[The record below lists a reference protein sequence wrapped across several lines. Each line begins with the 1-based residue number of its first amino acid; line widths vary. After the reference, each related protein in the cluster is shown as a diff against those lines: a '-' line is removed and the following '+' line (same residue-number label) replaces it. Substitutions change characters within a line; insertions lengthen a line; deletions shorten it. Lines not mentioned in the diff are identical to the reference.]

1 VRILEAMIQVAG
13 EHGAQSATITG
24 VTGAAGV
31 SSGTFYELFADRG
44 ECLLA
49 AFEHAVALAREHAGA
64 AYISE
69 ARWIDRI
76 RAGLFS
82 LLELFGRDPALAR
95 LCLIESAAAGTP
107 ALAYRAKVLAQLA
120 GLLDDARTAARRQPP
135 PLTAEGVVGGTL
147 AVIQTRLLERD
158 RGALTELINPLM
170 SFIAFPYLGGGAARI
185 ELSRAIS
192 APEGFLRRQTAL
204 NASSG
209 PGMRLS
215 YRTMS
220 VLAAIAGEAGL
231 SNREVSVR
239 AGVID
244 QGQISKLLAR
254 LAREGLIEATDK
266 RHAQPN
272 ANAWRLT
279 PRGSD
284 LEWAI
289 THPSVP
295 DGCAQGSGST
305 GNRGRADG
313 HV

>member
-13 EHGAQSATITG
+13 EHHAHAARITD
-24 VTGAAGV
+24 VTDAAGV
-31 SSGTFYELFADRG
+31 SSRTFYELFADRG

-49 AFEHAVALAREHAGA
+49 AFEHAVALARERAGA

-69 ARWIDRI
+69 VRWIDRI

-82 LLELFGRDPALAR
+82 LLELFGTHPALAR
-95 LCLIESAAAGTP
+95 LCVLESATAGTP
-107 ALAYRAKVLAQLA
+107 ALAYRAQVLARLA
-120 GLLDDARTAARRQPP
+120 SLVDDGRTAARRQPP
-135 PLTAEGVVGGTL
+135 PFTAEGVVGGTL

-158 RGALTELINPLM
+158 RGALTELLNPLM

-192 APEGFLRRQTAL
+192 APEGFLRRETTF

-209 PGMRLS
+209 RGTRLS
-215 YRTMS
+215 HRTMS
-220 VLAAIAGEAGL
+220 VLAAIAGEPGL
-231 SNREVSVR
+231 SNSEVSVR

-244 QGQISKLLAR
+244 QGQISRLLVR
-254 LAREGLIEATDK
+254 LAREGLIETTGE

-295 DGCAQGSGST
+295 NGRSQGSGST
-305 GNRGRADG
+305 GSRGRADG